1 MSNTSTAEVATAD
14 ATSPAP
20 GSLAEA
26 LAQFQMRVPRIGK
39 GKTAR
44 VTSDKG
50 NYSYDFADLA
60 DITKVVMPLL
70 GELGL
75 SFTSKPTVNEAGK
88 FVLVYALRHVSGDSD
103 EGVYPLPQSGTPQ
116 QVGSAITYA
125 RRYTL
130 CAVTGIAPDDAD
142 DDGAAASAAVDYD
155 GQGSSRQGLPR
166 QREVDPFVQEALD
179 EIALLAQH
187 LGIRQTRVARRFAE
201 LYGGR
206 DINTAT
212 VAELRPILD
221 DLRARRDARD
231 ETTGHDPDGDTG
243 EVEPDALPANTHPRD
258 LAAGAEQS

>member
-14 ATSPAP
+14 ATSPAA
-20 GSLAEA
+20 GSLAAA
-26 LAQFQMRVPRIGK
+26 LAQFQAEIPRIGK

-44 VTSDKG
+44 VTSEKG

-60 DITKVVMPLL
+60 DISKVVMPLL
-70 GELGL
+70 GKVGL
-75 SFTSKPTVNEAGK
+75 SFTSKPTIVDNQ

-103 EGVYPLPQSGTPQ
+103 EGVYPLPKAGTPQ

-142 DDGAAASAAVDYD
+142 DDGAAAAAAVDYVPQARGGLD
-155 GQGSSRQGLPR
+155 RYDPTNQGGRRQGPPR
-166 QREVDPFVQEALD
+166 QREIDPAVQEALD
-179 EIALLAQH
+179 EIAELAQH
-187 LGIRQTRVARRFAE
+187 LGIRPAAVARRFAE

-206 DINTAT
+206 DINDGT
-212 VAELRPILD
+212 VAELGPLLY

-243 EVEPDALPANTHPRD
+243 EGGE
-258 LAAGAEQS
+258 AGEQS